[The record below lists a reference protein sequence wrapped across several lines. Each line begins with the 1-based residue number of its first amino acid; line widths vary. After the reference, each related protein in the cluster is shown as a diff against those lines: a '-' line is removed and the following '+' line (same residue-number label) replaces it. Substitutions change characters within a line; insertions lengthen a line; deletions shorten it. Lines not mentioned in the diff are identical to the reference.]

1 MSSGNLGAVLGGVGG
16 FMIGGPQGAMIG
28 AGLGGSLGGSMDAAE
43 ASKDAARAQQRAAEA
58 AIAEQRAARE
68 QITQQLAP
76 FVGAGGAAQAQ
87 LLELLGIRDP
97 AQTAAYQQALAFK
110 PQFGEKERAM
120 ILQAGPTGRG
130 RGGGAVVTKGEGQ
143 QPMMAGGGQVL
154 TQQSPRGGGAFF
166 DKFGQ
171 IPQVQQARTEA
182 QSLERYQQ
190 ALAEQQQ
197 IEQNRNLIQQYEG
210 FQPSERFGMLTRDVT
225 QGLPSVMPGDIEQDS
240 LFQSLKRQAISG
252 IEGSAAARGKLMSGT
267 TPQAIAEQVQNL
279 GLQRAGQIQAM
290 NLAARGQVV
299 GERTAEQERRYQQLF
314 GLLGTGQA
322 SAAQQAANISGTASN
337 VGELL
342 TQSANARA
350 AGLVGAANAQSQMY
364 QGLLGAGTTLGAASI
379 YSGRGLGTGTT
390 PVTTPPVSP
399 APLPGLGAPG
409 YSPNVPAA
417 PLPGLGGPGYMNV
430 GGTGIAAPWRY

>member
-1 MSSGNLGAVLGGVGG
+1 
-16 FMIGGPQGAMIG
+16 
-28 AGLGGSLGGSMDAAE
+28 
-43 ASKDAARAQQRAAEA
+43 
-58 AIAEQRAARE
+58 
-68 QITQQLAP
+68 
-76 FVGAGGAAQAQ
+76 
-87 LLELLGIRDP
+87 
-97 AQTAAYQQALAFK
+97 
-110 PQFGEKERAM
+110 
-120 ILQAGPTGRG
+120 
-130 RGGGAVVTKGEGQ
+130 
-143 QPMMAGGGQVL
+143 MMAGGG
-154 TQQSPRGGGAFF
+154 GGRELSNEDAYN
-166 DKFGQ
+166 
-171 IPQVQQARTEA
+171 R
-182 QSLERYQQ
+182 

-210 FQPSERFGMLTRDVT
+210 FQPSEQFGMLTRDVT

-350 AGLVGAANAQSQMY
+350 AGLVGAANAQSQMF
-364 QGLLGAGTTLGAASI
+364 QGLLGAGTTLGAASL
-379 YSGRGLGTGTT
+379 YSGRGLGTT

-409 YSPNVPAA
+409 FSPNVPAA
-417 PLPGLGGPGYMNV
+417 PLPGLGGAGYMNV
-430 GGTGIAAPWRY
+430 GGVGMSAPWRF

>member
-1 MSSGNLGAVLGGVGG
+1 MGSANLGTVLGGAAGFALGG
-16 FMIGGPQGAMIG
+16 PIGGVIG
-28 AGLGGSLGGSMDAAE
+28 AGLGGGLGADTDAP
-43 ASKDAARAQQRAAEA
+43 KDAAKIQYRATMAGIE
-58 AIAEQRAARE
+58 EQRAARE
-68 QITQQLAP
+68 QMQQQLAP
-76 FVGAGGAAQAQ
+76 FVGAGGAAQSQ

-97 AQTAAYQQALAFK
+97 AQTAAYQQALAFN

-154 TQQSPRGGGAFF
+154 TQQPPRGGGTFF

-240 LFQSLKRQAISG
+240 LFRSLKRQAISG
-252 IEGSAAARGKLMSGT
+252 IEGSAAARGKLMSGS

-279 GLQRAGQIQAM
+279 ALQRAGQIQGM
-290 NLAARGQVV
+290 NLTARGQMV

-314 GLLGTGQA
+314 NLLGTGQA
-322 SAAQQAANISGTASN
+322 SAAQQAANIQGSASN
-337 VGELL
+337 IADLL
-342 TQSANARA
+342 GQGANARA
-350 AGLVGAANAQSQMY
+350 AGIIGSANMQNQFT
-364 QGLLGAGTTLGAASI
+364 QGLLGAGTTLGAAAI
-379 YSGRGLGTGTT
+379 YASDRRIKTDITQIGMLDNGLPIYKFRYKGGESLHVGVMAQDVEQVN
-390 PVTTPPVSP
+390 PDAVIEIDGIKHVNY
-399 APLPGLGAPG
+399 GA
-409 YSPNVPAA
+409 
-417 PLPGLGGPGYMNV
+417 L
-430 GGTGIAAPWRY
+430 

>member
-16 FMIGGPQGAMIG
+16 FMVGGPFGAAIG
-28 AGLGGSLGGSMDAAE
+28 AGLGGSIGGSMDAAE
-43 ASKDAARAQQRAAEA
+43 AAKDAARAQQRAAQA
-58 AIAEQRAARE
+58 AIEEQRAARE
-68 QITQQLAP
+68 QIQAQLAP
-76 FVGAGGAAQAQ
+76 FVGAGGAAQSQ

-120 ILQAGPTGRG
+120 IIQAGASGRG
-130 RGGGAVVTKGEGQ
+130 RGSFANKFE
-143 QPMMAGGGQVL
+143 QVK
-154 TQQSPRGGGAFF
+154 TSKEQ
-166 DKFGQ
+166 
-171 IPQVQQARTEA
+171 EA
-182 QSLERYQQ
+182 AQLRYQQ
-190 ALAEQQQ
+190 ALAERDQIAANQQA
-197 IEQNRNLIQQYEG
+197 IQQYEA

-225 QGLPSVMPGDIEQDS
+225 QGLPSVMPGNIEQDT

-290 NLAARGQVV
+290 NLAARGQLV

-314 GLLGTGQA
+314 GLVGTGQA
-322 SAAQQAANISGTASN
+322 SAAQQAANIQGSTSN
-337 VGELL
+337 IGDLL

-379 YSGRGLGTGTT
+379 YASDRRIKTDITQIGMLDNGLPIYKFRYKGGDSLHVGVMAQDVEQVN
-390 PVTTPPVSP
+390 PDAVVEID
-399 APLPGLGAPG
+399 GIKHVNYGA
-409 YSPNVPAA
+409 
-417 PLPGLGGPGYMNV
+417 L
-430 GGTGIAAPWRY
+430 

>member
-1 MSSGNLGAVLGGVGG
+1 MGAVRNLGGGGLGSLLGAAAGIALAPATGGASLTYALGG
-16 FMIGGPQGAMIG
+16 A
-28 AGLGGSLGGSMDAAE
+28 ALGGALGSGMDAAG
-43 ASKDAARAQQRAAEA
+43 ASEDAAKAQQRAAQA

-76 FVGAGGAAQAQ
+76 FVGAGTASQAQ

-97 AQTAAYQQALAFK
+97 AQTAAYQQAMAFK

-130 RGGGAVVTKGEGQ
+130 RGGGDIFKGDQ
-143 QPMMAGGGQVL
+143 QAAQA
-154 TQQSPRGGGAFF
+154 QQPRGGATFF
-166 DKFGQ
+166 DRFQ
-171 IPQVQQARTEA
+171 RLPQVQQTKADA
-182 QSLERYQQ
+182 QALERYRQAVAERDQIAKNQQ
-190 ALAEQQQ
+190 T
-197 IEQNRNLIQQYEG
+197 IQQYEG
-210 FQPSERFGMLTRDVT
+210 FQPSEQFGMLTRDVT

-290 NLAARGQVV
+290 NLAARGQLV

-350 AGLVGAANAQSQMY
+350 AGLVGAANAQSQMF
-364 QGLLGAGTTLGAASI
+364 QGLLGAGTTLGAASL
-379 YSGRGLGTGTT
+379 YSGRGLGTT

-409 YSPNVPAA
+409 FSPNVPAA
-417 PLPGLGGPGYMNV
+417 PLPGLGGAGYMNV
-430 GGTGIAAPWRY
+430 GGVGMSAPWRF